1 MKYFLSLF
9 LLISIYSCDQKPNN
23 SQIHKQDSAKN
34 VQIPTVSD
42 EYLITNTTFGKI
54 DKATAYKDLENIFGK
69 NNMQD
74 TIDYGAEGMNSFIIT
89 KIFSNTPKQI
99 IINWQTDKFHN
110 AIATVD
116 CFQENSPYHTTDSL
130 KTGSTL
136 EKLVQVNGKKI
147 NFYGTG
153 WDYGGLI
160 TSYNNGKFKKSNIF
174 FSLNS
179 TPDASEKVMGD
190 RELNTD
196 MPQVKQGIKKLY
208 ISKIS
213 LSLHNEK

>member
-9 LLISIYSCDQKPNN
+9 LLISIYSCDQKQNN

-153 WDYGGLI
+153 
-160 TSYNNGKFKKSNIF
+160 
-174 FSLNS
+174 
-179 TPDASEKVMGD
+179 
-190 RELNTD
+190 
-196 MPQVKQGIKKLY
+196 
-208 ISKIS
+208 
-213 LSLHNEK
+213 